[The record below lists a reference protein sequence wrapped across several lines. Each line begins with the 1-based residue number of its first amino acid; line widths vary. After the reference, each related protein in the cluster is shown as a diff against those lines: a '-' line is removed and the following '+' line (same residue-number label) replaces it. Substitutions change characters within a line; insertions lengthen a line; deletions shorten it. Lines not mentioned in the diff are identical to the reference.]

1 MLDSDVNSI
10 EEVLFSIRKIQ
21 TYIAG
26 ILHKDALVSDGKTY
40 DAVLLQ
46 FIVLGESCKR
56 ISDGLKT
63 DNPQIDW
70 RGANDFRNFVA
81 HDYFGVSEDVI
92 WSVIQ
97 FHLPK
102 MKSDFERIIE
112 QNK

>member
-1 MLDSDVNSI
+1 MLDSDINSI
-10 EEVLFSIRKIQ
+10 KEVLSSIQKVQI
-21 TYIAG
+21 YLGDIYDKAE
-26 ILHKDALVSDGKTY
+26 LVSDGKTY
-40 DAVLLQ
+40 DAILLQ

-63 DNPQIDW
+63 ENPQIDW
-70 RGANDFRNFVA
+70 RGAIDFRNFVA

-102 MKSDFERIIE
+102 MKTDFETLLK
-112 QNK
+112 QK